1 MVHITNGT
9 HLVYICTK
17 SIPTTGCYGDDWW
30 SFYIMMFLFKTKE
43 QLLSTIFLHFLLP
56 NYARVIK
63 QVPGLSAKAIR
74 VLPLRNAHK
83 YIFVQY
89 GKLRRNRD
97 QYIYIRD

>member
-1 MVHITNGT
+1 
-9 HLVYICTK
+9 
-17 SIPTTGCYGDDWW
+17 
-30 SFYIMMFLFKTKE
+30 MMFLFKTKE

-83 YIFVQY
+83 YIFVQS